1 MKTYVVSEQNLKALE
16 ALIKVISIE
25 EGRETSFDQALGR
38 VIGYY
43 RKAVPFN

>member
-1 MKTYVVSEQNLKALE
+1 MKTYEISDQNLKALE

-43 RKAVPFN
+43 KKAVSFN